1 MGLAMGGVNIG
12 ITSTRADMLGSVLLP
27 YKAAIQA
34 CASAM
39 LICILYGRVMMWL
52 AGCAGHELLMLQ
64 ELSDAMLCWQ

>member
-1 MGLAMGGVNIG
+1 MVLAMGGVNIG
-12 ITSTRADMLGSVLLP
+12 ITSKRADMLGNVLLP

-52 AGCAGHELLMLQ
+52 AGCAGYELLIVPDLQ
-64 ELSDAMLCWQ
+64 TAVVVI